1 MSTSREG
8 TEALMPL
15 GRVSCVSHASDHRPP
30 GRPAATCLLLAVA
43 GFAALASLAE
53 LIEVPGLSY
62 SLMLGPWGVDWLAL
76 LAVLVL
82 VALAARRRRPGR
94 ARSLAVLL
102 LTLALVITAGVGWRQ
117 VDFAR
122 SQGVRLD
129 LWALTGIGQS
139 GSQPDVQ
146 PVVLDDTDTGQ
157 LLQAGV
163 WLPRDGRGGVL
174 GTGSTGAPASS
185 GRSARS
191 DSPVGVVVLLHGGG
205 WSNGNRL
212 NPMTRGQAAWFA
224 SQGYLAIAL
233 DYPLSTP
240 DLATWQLAESRVAC
254 GLAWVASHAE
264 GYGGDAR
271 HLALVGDSAGGNLAL
286 EITYRQALG
295 QLDPVDEECGSE
307 VPQID
312 AVSTT
317 YPIADPVGFHDNPDL
332 VMAPFVSER
341 ARRYTSGTPGQVPER
356 YEAIDPRRKLA
367 LLAERGMGPSLPPTL
382 IVHGARDHV
391 VPVDGTRSLDAALEE
406 TGAPHTTLI
415 APLTDHVFDLNPGSA
430 LSQTW
435 RHLTLDLLTQAAV
448 LPAER

>member
-1 MSTSREG
+1 
-8 TEALMPL
+8 MP
-15 GRVSCVSHASDHRPP
+15 HAPDHPLP
-30 GRPAATCLLLAVA
+30 GRRLATCLLLAVA

-62 SLMLGPWGVDWLAL
+62 VLMLGPWGADWLAL
-76 LAVLVL
+76 LA
-82 VALAARRRRPGR
+82 
-94 ARSLAVLL
+94 L
-102 LTLALVITAGVGWRQ
+102 LTLAALVARRRHPARSRSLALLLLALSLVVTAGVGWRQ

-122 SQGVRLD
+122 SQGTRLD

-139 GSQPDVQ
+139 GSQPDEQ

-163 WLPRDGRGGVL
+163 WLPRDRDGALLSAGHSGAQTSP
-174 GTGSTGAPASS
+174 GTPA
-185 GRSARS
+185 
-191 DSPVGVVVLLHGGG
+191 GVVVLLHGGG

-212 NPMTRGQAAWFA
+212 NPMTRGQAAWLA

-254 GLAWVASHAE
+254 GLAWVASHAG
-264 GYGGDAR
+264 GYGGDAS

-295 QLDPVDEECGSE
+295 LLGPVDEACGTQ

-317 YPIADPVGFHDNPDL
+317 YPIADPVAFHDNPDL

-341 ARRYTSGTPGQVPER
+341 ARRYTGGTPAQVPQR
-356 YEAIDPRRKLA
+356 YEAIDPRGKLA
-367 LLAERGMGPSLPPTL
+367 LLARLGAGPSLPPTL

-391 VPVDGTRSLDAALEE
+391 VPVEGTLSLDAALE
-406 TGAPHTTLI
+406 TAGAPRTTVV

-430 LSQTW
+430 VSQTW

-448 LPAER
+448 DPGTR